1 MLTDLQKK
9 TVQAIINIFETGKV
23 QGDYS
28 NVTFVSSDPGGLTY
42 GRSQT
47 TLMSGNL
54 FKLIKAYCEAENAK
68 FATDLRPYLSQLEAK
83 DRRLNTNSN
92 FRNLLQ
98 KAGQDSVMQN
108 TQDTFFDE
116 VYWNPSV
123 QYANSMG
130 IQSPLGMAVVY
141 DSVVHGSWKEMRDR
155 TIQNVGTAAN
165 IGEQSWIKHYIDTRR
180 SWLANHQIQLLRK
193 TVYRMDAFKDLIVD
207 RKWDLSLP
215 LTVPGLS
222 IDEQS
227 LTKGSSSRR
236 LLRLQQPF
244 MQGEDVRQLQEALIK
259 AGYQVDPDGIF
270 GPATDKAVRQFQQD
284 KNLTV
289 DAVVGM
295 QTLSALGLQS
305 HQ

>member
-1 MLTDLQKK
+1 MLTNLQKQ
-9 TVQAIINIFETGKV
+9 TAQAIINIFETGKV

-54 FKLIKAYCEAENAK
+54 FKLIKAYCNAENAK
-68 FATDLRPYLSQLEAK
+68 FATELRPYLNRLEAE
-83 DRRLNTNSN
+83 DQSLNNNSIL
-92 FRNLLQ
+92 RNLLQ
-98 KAGQDSVMQN
+98 NAGQDPVMQD
-108 TQDTFFDE
+108 TQDIFFDE

-123 QYANSMG
+123 QSANSMR
-130 IQSPLGMAVVY
+130 IQSPLGVAVVY
-141 DSVVHGSWKEMRDR
+141 DSIIHGSWKEMRDR
-155 TIQNVGTAAN
+155 TSQNVGTVAN

-180 SWLANHQIQLLRK
+180 DWLANHRIPLLRK

-215 LTVPGLS
+215 LTVRGLR
-222 IDEQS
+222 IDEES
-227 LTKGSSSRR
+227 LTKGSSGGR

-259 AGYQVDPDGIF
+259 ADYQVDRDGIF

-284 KNLTV
+284 KNLTA
-289 DAVVGM
+289 DGVVGK
-295 QTLSALGLQS
+295 QTFTALGLDT

>member
-1 MLTDLQKK
+1 MLTNLQKQ
-9 TVQAIINIFETGKV
+9 TAQAIINIFETGKV

-28 NVTFVSSDPGGLTY
+28 NVTFVPSDPGGLTY

-68 FATDLRPYLSQLEAK
+68 FATEIRPYLSQLEAK
-83 DRRLNTNSN
+83 DRSLNTNSN
-92 FRNLLQ
+92 LRNLLQ
-98 KAGQDSVMQN
+98 EAGQDSVMQH
-108 TQDTFFDE
+108 TQDIFFDE
-116 VYWNPSV
+116 VYWNRSV

-130 IQSPLGMAVVY
+130 IQSPLGVAVVY
-141 DSVVHGSWKEMRDR
+141 DSIIHGSWEAMRDR
-155 TIQNVGTAAN
+155 TIKNVGTAAN

-180 SWLANHQIQLLRK
+180 SWLANHRIQLLRK

-207 RKWDLSLP
+207 RNWDLTLP
-215 LTVPGLS
+215 LMVRGLR
-222 IDEQS
+222 IDQQS
-227 LTKGSSSRR
+227 LTKGSSGGR

-259 AGYQVDPDGIF
+259 AGYQVDTDGIF
-270 GPATDKAVRQFQQD
+270 GPATDKAVRKFQQD

-289 DAVVGM
+289 DGVVGM
-295 QTLSALGLQS
+295 QTLTALGLRS